1 MKKLFLFILSFF
13 TGVCLFAIESSAYV
27 TENLRMRSEPSLQG
41 EVICTIKAGSK
52 VDVLKINTDPET
64 RDYITDEIDGIKSW
78 WIEIST
84 QEGAKDRDGK
94 LLPLETKGW
103 VFGGYIKRIT
113 TDEEEYG
120 TKKWAIIK
128 KYNYSD
134 PLECKVYLQYNGE
147 EIFLK
152 TLDENDW
159 TGFYATIYKDALA
172 VTDNGL
178 LVGFHSSPD
187 GRGFEWCPVHCYY
200 IDLKTKK
207 VTYVT
212 TKTTDH
218 NEVGA
223 NCYYYKEGNIEYI
236 ISFTTSYWYD
246 EEGAYKISASQGEAY
261 VIDKNNAIRKLTDL
275 RFKELYEK
283 YKKNPDDFK
292 RVF

>member
-1 MKKLFLFILSFF
+1 MKKLFLFFLSFS
-13 TGVCLFAIESSAYV
+13 VAVSLFGIDSSEIYV

-52 VDVLKINTDPET
+52 VQIEQFNRNPGTW
-64 RDYITDEIDGIKSW
+64 DYITDEIDGIKSW
-78 WIEIST
+78 WLQVST
-84 QEGAKDRDGK
+84 KEDAKDRDGK
-94 LLPLETKGW
+94 LLPLNTKGW
-103 VFGGYIKRIT
+103 VFGGYINQINI
-113 TDEEEYG
+113 DEGYKNEWSIVH
-120 TKKWAIIK
+120 KFD
-128 KYNYSD
+128 YSI
-134 PLECKVYLQYNGE
+134 PLTHKVYLKYKDE
-147 EIFLK
+147 EIFLR

-159 TGFYATIYKDALA
+159 TSLGTTVYKGKLV

-178 LVGFHSSPD
+178 LVGFESMPD
-187 GRGFEWCPVHCYY
+187 GRSFPTCPVHCYY

-212 TKTTDH
+212 TQKTEH

-261 VIDKNNAIRKLTDL
+261 MIDKSNTIRKLTEQ

-283 YKKNPDDFK
+283 YKKDPDVFF